1 MTYQTAGTPG
11 TCWQTWDKI
20 KNNNKTLRLLLF
32 PNNNVNKLFTS
43 TYMDNKHDNQ
53 IKIIKK

>member
-20 KNNNKTLRLLLF
+20 KNNNKRLLLF